1 MREIF
6 DFAVEEIRPRERN
19 VLGALGLGPGQEPS
33 EKVSDLVVQA
43 TELFVDLVEPKGMFE
58 TITLEEFENIYPGDG
73 LNASRTPLEG
83 IFPEADRMALF
94 VLTLGKSVSQEI
106 EDLFARNDFALA
118 YTLDAIASAGAEC
131 AADRLEERFDAL
143 VLGDVASYYS
153 TARLRYSPGY
163 CGWHISGQKK
173 LFERLRARCYRRRA
187 QQELLD
193 AATKVSLRSYRLRK
207 EGDTFFQQQLQLLRR
222 VHDTNVPGPPEAH
235 HDDPKGEQLNGAFAV
250 HRQKPRSR

>member
-173 LFERLRARCYRRRA
+173 LFERL
-187 QQELLD
+187 QPD
-193 AATKVSLRSYRLRK
+193 AIGVVLNKSCLMQPLKSVSGVIVSGKKEIHFFNNNFSFCAECTTQTCRDRLK
-207 EGDTFFQQQLQLLRR
+207 HIMTIQ
-222 VHDTNVPGPPEAH
+222 
-235 HDDPKGEQLNGAFAV
+235 KGSN
-250 HRQKPRSR
+250 